1 MSVTTAAGAKV
12 YQEPGEAGSPVELK
26 PRYENFVGGHWVQ
39 PVHGEYMKD
48 LSPANARQFT
58 EVPRSTK
65 EDMAADIPL
74 LAVTTFKGEP
84 SS

>member
-26 PRYENFVGGHWVQ
+26 PRYENFVGGHWV
-39 PVHGEYMKD
+39 
-48 LSPANARQFT
+48 
-58 EVPRSTK
+58 
-65 EDMAADIPL
+65 